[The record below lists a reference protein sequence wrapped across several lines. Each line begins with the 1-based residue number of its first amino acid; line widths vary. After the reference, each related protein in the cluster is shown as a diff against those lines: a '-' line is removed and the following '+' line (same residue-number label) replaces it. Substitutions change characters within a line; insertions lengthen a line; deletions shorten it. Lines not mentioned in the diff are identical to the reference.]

1 MDNLQ
6 ASEDKLE
13 KILSG
18 LAELR
23 NDVKHLT
30 QRMDTRAREIEAL
43 ETRVRNLETRLTEN
57 DQQTKKMSA
66 WLDWAFKGVLT
77 AIAGFIAVKIGL
89 KN

>member
-43 ETRVRNLETRLTEN
+43 ETRIRDIENRLTEN
-57 DQQTKKMSA
+57 DQQTKKMAA
-66 WLDWAFKGVLT
+66 WMDYIFKGVLT
-77 AIAGFIAVKIGL
+77 ALAGFIAVKIGL

>member
-6 ASEDKLE
+6 ANEDKLE

-66 WLDWAFKGVLT
+66 WLDWAFKGVFT